1 MPHVAGHTNL
11 PFWLQTDR
19 TPTTSPIEEAS
30 GASLASRIPGD
41 YLIEKLVLLSPNV
54 DAEIDLTPT
63 FDTISIFEDISKPY
77 ILMDLSI
84 VESYGLRELIPL
96 IGEEFIELVA
106 STAGVVAGEGSPTNS
121 LFDGV
126 IQKVFRVTSMSPI
139 VSTSERVKNYV
150 LHCVSVEAVINEKTR
165 ISRGYVKSSIDKV
178 VMDIYEK
185 EFVKPLMNEYSSY
198 VGLSKVKPLVI
209 EPTEG
214 THDITFPFKKPFD
227 IFDDLAEKALSLN
240 EPEEEDIPF
249 TTASDSV
256 PPAEQTG
263 GALYMF
269 YETLSSFRFESLESV
284 FKREPKRHIYA
295 KPTPMLTPED
305 LLNGFSNAIDYEID
319 GLFDIVDNLRAG
331 MYASKLI
338 THDMTRMRYDI
349 TGYSYILRDD
359 TPFSAPEPSTGV
371 ETETTVGGT
380 EPEASKKKLPD
391 LTLSLARP
399 GASGKLCT
407 NKNDLLHDNDNGER
421 CKIKFMATDLNHG
434 YFFEANR
441 KAAGGGREK
450 GIKESSLERRVQL
463 RDSQLQQ
470 LDNIKVTLRMYGDS
484 SLRVGEIIN
493 FYAPSQTLQ
502 EGKDQEEDVFLSG
515 KYIITKIRHVIN
527 AESYMMHVQ
536 CRKDAWYS
544 DLPAWDQALSASR
557 KLDGTSK
564 AEAANK
570 MLGVKDAQITT
581 DATSASDTITPG
593 GSGR

>member
-1 MPHVAGHTNL
+1 M
-11 PFWLQTDR
+11 
-19 TPTTSPIEEAS
+19 
-30 GASLASRIPGD
+30 
-41 YLIEKLVLLSPNV
+41 
-54 DAEIDLTPT
+54 
-63 FDTISIFEDISKPY
+63 
-77 ILMDLSI
+77 
-84 VESYGLRELIPL
+84 
-96 IGEEFIELVA
+96 
-106 STAGVVAGEGSPTNS
+106 NS
-121 LFDGV
+121 N
-126 IQKVFRVTSMSPI
+126 II
-139 VSTSERVKNYV
+139 
-150 LHCVSVEAVINEKTR
+150 I
-165 ISRGYVKSSIDKV
+165 
-178 VMDIYEK
+178 
-185 EFVKPLMNEYSSY
+185 
-198 VGLSKVKPLVI
+198 
-209 EPTEG
+209 
-214 THDITFPFKKPFD
+214 
-227 IFDDLAEKALSLN
+227 DDLAEKALSLN

-295 KPTPMLTPED
+295 KPTQMLTPED